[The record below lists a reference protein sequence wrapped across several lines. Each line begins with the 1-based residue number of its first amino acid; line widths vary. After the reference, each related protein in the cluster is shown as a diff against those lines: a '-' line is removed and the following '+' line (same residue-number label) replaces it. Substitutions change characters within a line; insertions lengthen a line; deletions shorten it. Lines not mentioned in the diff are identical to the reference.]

1 VPKPKPTT
9 GYTVEQM
16 QQLLIA
22 GGKHN
27 GRHTVQAAIHL
38 LTYTELPQHRGF
50 GELVKVQEIRDHE
63 GQPVTAAFVRDWKAL
78 PNAPTAHYLGGGDH
92 RLLALAISMATG
104 EPVDLYQNLSG
115 FGHAHMRR
123 VIEAV
128 AIATGGAEFYT
139 VASTAALNEVL
150 ARRDALFS

>member
-9 GYTVEQM
+9 EYTVEQM

-22 GGKHN
+22 GAKHN
-27 GRHTVQAAIHL
+27 GRYTVRAAIHL

-50 GELVKVQEIRDHE
+50 GQLVKVQQIRSHE
-63 GQPVTAAFVRDWKAL
+63 GQLVSAAFVRDWTAL
-78 PNAPTAHYLGGGDH
+78 PTAPTARYLGGGDH

-123 VIEAV
+123 VTEAV

-139 VASTAALNEVL
+139 VTATPALDEVL
-150 ARRDALFS
+150 TRRDALFS